1 MKYKVGLIL
10 AILGLNTN
18 SLFSK
23 DNLEF
28 FQKNKMSSSMP
39 KLCLKYKKDSGML
52 YEFDIQGRVVSR
64 SIDRNE
70 DWKADSRDFF
80 TYDGNGNVIKIITE
94 VYQKPTLAKTNSSV
108 TPVVYSYEKMRDIP
122 TEIGKIVTKRY
133 DEKNRLITEIVDTPE
148 HLLSGEERRYRF
160 RKGYRYNNKGDV
172 VNEIKYLNGD
182 LMVEYKVLNSY
193 DERGNLIHTQYRSVK
208 IGEIPFIETGHTE
221 KSYWYNEKN
230 QLIQMLDHGYR
241 QLHKYRYNKFGKL
254 EEEKIYR
261 TKYKSMEIKQPAGDI
276 IYKYDKYGNLVE
288 KRDIG
293 YFVSIGYDKHGN
305 LIEKRDTSR
314 LILEQRFGI
323 CGE

>member
-1 MKYKVGLIL
+1 MQMKYKVGLIL

-39 KLCLKYKKDSGML
+39 KLCLKYKKDFGML
-52 YEFDIQGRVVSR
+52 YEFDVQGRVVSR
-64 SIDRNE
+64 SIDLNK

-80 TYDGNGNVIKIITE
+80 TYDGNGNVIKIITK
-94 VYQKPTLAKTNSSV
+94 VYQKPTLVKTDSLI
-108 TPVVYSYEKMRDIP
+108 TPVVDSYEKMRDIP
-122 TEIGKIVTKRY
+122 TEISKIVTKRY
-133 DEKNRLITEIVDTPE
+133 DEKNRLITKIAEYFSKE
-148 HLLSGEERRYRF
+148 HYILETR
-160 RKGYRYNNKGDV
+160 YRYNNKGDV
-172 VNEIKYLNGD
+172 INEIEYLNGD
-182 LMVEYKVLNSY
+182 LVVEYKVLNSY
-193 DERGNLIHTQYRSVK
+193 DERGNLIHTQYRAVK
-208 IGEIPFIETGHTE
+208 IGEIPFIETDHTE

-230 QLIQMLDHGYR
+230 QLIQMLDYGYR
-241 QLHKYRYNKFGKL
+241 QLHQYRYNKFGQLK
-254 EEEKIYR
+254 EEKVYR
-261 TKYKSMEIKQPAGDI
+261 AKYKSMEIKQPAGDI

-293 YFVSIGYDKHGN
+293 YFLSIGYDKHGN